1 MRNIMEPERTSTESD
16 PDRLTATDLLI
27 EGRDEPDLMLKLS
40 TGGKIGP
47 VGITLLALVSAVI
60 VGIVLYGLN
69 TGTQ

>member
-1 MRNIMEPERTSTESD
+1 MEPERTSTESD

-27 EGRDEPDLMLKLS
+27 EGPDLMLKLS

-47 VGITLLALVSAVI
+47 LGVTLLALVSAVI